1 MAASGSCLQSWLTQF
16 FCDLQGADRPVEL
29 LRPAD
34 VSRNRTKSGV
44 SRVIWWSAS
53 KIHLGGG
60 GVLERRAPPCHELVR
75 VRKLKTM
82 VVPGWTRWFLAW
94 RLWYHYECV
103 RSRAPEL
110 STGEL
115 SCFRDDKRKPDRE
128 NVATSEKME
137 KKHERKKQTDVQ
149 TNRKQQEGLSRFR
162 DDKGKPDQDK
172 VASSEKDVERERERS
187 RTKNPRDHA
196 VNGRDNRAV
205 GFPSYR
211 LSLFFIR
218 LPPFITSVTP
228 LARALLVLNSILYCI
243 VLSYYYSILY
253 LFLGRDHQQQNS
265 LGEPGFGRKRTRVP
279 IRKKPQLGLP
289 EADGKRGKTMGFLG
303 HDAWSNLIEIY
314 IGILF
319 DIYFWRNIL

>member
-1 MAASGSCLQSWLTQF
+1 MTSANRIERTLQHQKRWK
-16 FCDLQGADRPVEL
+16 
-29 LRPAD
+29 
-34 VSRNRTKSGV
+34 RN
-44 SRVIWWSAS
+44 
-53 KIHLGGG
+53 
-60 GVLERRAPPCHELVR
+60 
-75 VRKLKTM
+75 
-82 VVPGWTRWFLAW
+82 TR
-94 RLWYHYECV
+94 
-103 RSRAPEL
+103 
-110 STGEL
+110 
-115 SCFRDDKRKPDRE
+115 DK
-128 NVATSEKME
+128 N
-137 KKHERKKQTDVQ
+137 KQTSRQ
-149 TNRKQQEGLSRFR
+149 TESNRKDCQDSEMTKANRIKIKWHHQKRMSR
-162 DDKGKPDQDK
+162 
-172 VASSEKDVERERERS
+172 ERERERS